1 MKEFVHYSVM
11 LNEVLDALDIKEDG
25 IYVDGTLGG
34 AGHSTEICKR
44 LTTGRLIGFDQD
56 EDAIRA
62 ATDKL
67 KDNHQLEKVTI
78 VHSNYENMKE
88 ELEKLGISKV
98 DGILL
103 DLGVSSFQLDTGERG
118 FSYMQEDAP
127 LDMRMDRRN
136 PKTAATILN
145 EYSEE
150 ELFHII
156 RDYGEDKFAK
166 NIAKHI
172 VAKRQQQPFETVGQ
186 LNEVIDASIPAKM
199 KKTGGHPSKRTF
211 QALRIELN
219 RELFVLEENLDDM
232 IDLLNEEGRLAII
245 TFHSLEDRI
254 VKNSFKK
261 NEDPCT
267 CPKDFP
273 VCVCG
278 KKSKGKQL
286 TRKPILPSE
295 RELEENSR
303 SKSAKLRV
311 FRKKSEK

>member
-67 KDNHQLEKVTI
+67 KENHQLEKVTI